1 MNPGQAFVPVE
12 TVTRSLLSAA
22 LDLAARRHEL
32 STSNIANAATE
43 GFSPQRLEFDSHLEQ
58 ARQEWR
64 RDGRAA
70 SATVTS
76 LRAVP
81 AGLATLDR
89 AEWRIDAQMAEMT
102 RNSLH
107 YQALVQGISR
117 HMALLALAASDGRK

>member
-1 MNPGQAFVPVE
+1 MA
-12 TVTRSLLSAA
+12 
-22 LDLAARRHEL
+22 
-32 STSNIANAATE
+32 
-43 GFSPQRLEFDSHLEQ
+43 
-58 ARQEWR
+58 
-64 RDGRAA
+64 
-70 SATVTS
+70 S

-89 AEWRIDAQMAEMT
+89 AEWRIDAQMAEMA